1 MKRISVLLT
10 IYFFAVTV
18 AQLVSGPVAEDVADA
33 AARVWLE
40 QEPVT
45 IVSLLGLPV
54 EEACEA
60 LPSLV
65 TNPPPP
71 AGTTIN
77 FSARRESSS
86 ADPDTRV
93 FAYPMTLGTNQTE
106 VLRVTLE
113 RRNGDWEAVQV
124 GYNLASL
131 TGQGRAW
138 LQGETARYLFIAFTL
153 LILYLLVRPSFFRR
167 WLAAGFEV
175 IRQHRRLV
183 VGTLVVYYLL
193 FFSGTLVGTTLPAP
207 CATAVL
213 EVVNTAVTGLGATE
227 AYGSLNIAR
236 AAVVTFYQN
245 FVTVTLTVLFTA
257 ALLFG
262 FPAYLLAAASFFTQ
276 GIPFGL
282 LGGGSILDFLF
293 IGILLALELTS
304 YFLIVAGGGML
315 LITLI
320 REGLGSF
327 RRAAGKLV
335 LMLPI
340 AMILLLIGAWYE
352 AAVIILPQLLN

>member
-1 MKRISVLLT
+1 MMRALISYLLAT
-10 IYFFAVTV
+10 LALAQFA
-18 AQLVSGPVAEDVADA
+18 SGPVAEEVADA
-33 AARVWLE
+33 AARSWLE
-40 QEPVT
+40 QEPVNL
-45 IVSLLGLPV
+45 ISLLGLPA
-54 EEACEA
+54 EEVCLA
-60 LPSLV
+60 LPALL

-77 FSARRESSS
+77 FSARRESASD
-86 ADPDTRV
+86 DPNVRI
-93 FAYPMTLGTNQTE
+93 FSYPMTLGTNQTE

-113 RRNGDWEAVQV
+113 RREDSWEATSV

-138 LQGETARYLFIAFTL
+138 LQGQPAQLLFIAFTL
-153 LILYLLVRPSFFRR
+153 LVLYLLLQPSFLRR
-167 WLAAGFEV
+167 WLAAGLQI

-183 VGTLVVYYLL
+183 IGTLVVYYLI

-213 EVVNTAVTGLGATE
+213 EIVNTAVTGLGATE
-227 AYGSLNIAR
+227 AYASLNIAR

-245 FVTVTLTVLFTA
+245 FMTVTLTVLFTA

-282 LGGGSILDFLF
+282 LGGGSLLDFLF
-293 IGILLALELTS
+293 VAILLALELTS

-327 RRAAGKLV
+327 RQAVSKLA

-340 AMILLLIGAWYE
+340 AMVLLLIGAWYE